1 MYLGGILYLIEAPLL
16 LGSKYGLLLG
26 VLMAIFIVVRI
37 VGEEKA
43 LIGELDGYEDYK
55 KKVKYRLIPFIW

>member
-1 MYLGGILYLIEAPLL
+1 LIGAPLL

-26 VLMAIFIVVRI
+26 ILMAIFIVVRI

-43 LIGELDGYEDYK
+43 LIGELEGYGEYMK
-55 KKVKYRLIPFIW
+55 RVKYRLIPFIW